1 MSLVPSLLQAI
12 VRVDGE
18 ALVMHV
24 GEKPYVVSP
33 SGQIDLATRGLTF
46 EAVNG
51 IVAQLLSAEA
61 MRSLEEVGATQF
73 ELPPFD
79 EFPGEHFVITA
90 ARGGDDVWAEIRRRQ
105 AQDEELVSPE
115 LFADLVPP
123 AVEPPAAPVADDLTL
138 PQERQLWPERP
149 EPGLEAP
156 SAVAVPAPPEPV
168 VVPPPQ
174 APVLLAA
181 APVSELVPAAP
192 TTDQAPASVV
202 VRADEPA
209 LAAVPDRLEPI
220 APDPLPAV
228 APKPPA
234 AVDLPIAA
242 SSPAAAA
249 PAAPE
254 IEVPAPTASIVV
266 PAAEVSA
273 AEVPA
278 PEVPSAE
285 VLADAAP
292 AAVVP
297 PSSTSSATPSST
309 SSVAGET
316 LPDESQKAI
325 ASWLA
330 TFSSAHLLT
339 RTDLSRPIEVQAEPE
354 PSAAPSAPPVVPVLP
369 AVPAPSALGV
379 EPAAPVEETS
389 PAPALVS
396 RPAPETTAP
405 RTVDQEN
412 VIEMSTQPPDTH
424 PFAVTVPSPV
434 SAPTQAADPFAAA
447 RMAPAPPVE
456 APQARPA
463 AAFVSFPSLA
473 EQPQPAVVLPMAR
486 GGREGGVEASGVSIE
501 RLLRLAASRGGTA
514 LFLSTGSRPSVR
526 LDGDVQ
532 MLDGTTVLGAQD
544 VESLLLGVMPER
556 GADLAR
562 ASAEW
567 VWEIG
572 DIGSVRCTT
581 FRDHR
586 GPGAVFRI
594 VAVRPQS
601 ASQLGLS
608 REIQALAAETEGLVL
623 VSGPRANGK
632 STLVSSLVDLIN
644 RTRRDYV
651 ITLESEVNVV
661 HDRQGAF
668 VSQREVRGGSDE
680 MVAAARAALR
690 EDPDVLVIEDV
701 RTAALMT
708 VALDAAANG
717 QLVIGGVPAH
727 HASGAIER
735 LIDLHQPEFRR
746 QVQLSLAQHLR
757 GVVSQV
763 LLRKSGGGRVAAREV
778 LLNTPIVSS
787 LLAEGRT
794 GQLPM
799 AIEGGRKSGMVPLND
814 AMVGFVQSGAVD
826 VREVYRRAVDRA
838 GLLDLLKRQGIDT
851 SVVERLA

>member
-266 PAAEVSA
+266 SA
-273 AEVPA
+273 A
-278 PEVPSAE
+278 S
-285 VLADAAP
+285 D
-292 AAVVP
+292 
-297 PSSTSSATPSST
+297 SSI
-309 SSVAGET
+309 
-316 LPDESQKAI
+316 LP
-325 ASWLA
+325 
-330 TFSSAHLLT
+330 
-339 RTDLSRPIEVQAEPE
+339 
-354 PSAAPSAPPVVPVLP
+354 
-369 AVPAPSALGV
+369 
-379 EPAAPVEETS
+379 
-389 PAPALVS
+389 
-396 RPAPETTAP
+396 TA
-405 RTVDQEN
+405 
-412 VIEMSTQPPDTH
+412 
-424 PFAVTVPSPV
+424 
-434 SAPTQAADPFAAA
+434 
-447 RMAPAPPVE
+447 
-456 APQARPA
+456 
-463 AAFVSFPSLA
+463 
-473 EQPQPAVVLPMAR
+473 
-486 GGREGGVEASGVSIE
+486 
-501 RLLRLAASRGGTA
+501 
-514 LFLSTGSRPSVR
+514 
-526 LDGDVQ
+526 
-532 MLDGTTVLGAQD
+532 
-544 VESLLLGVMPER
+544 
-556 GADLAR
+556 
-562 ASAEW
+562 
-567 VWEIG
+567 
-572 DIGSVRCTT
+572 
-581 FRDHR
+581 
-586 GPGAVFRI
+586 
-594 VAVRPQS
+594 
-601 ASQLGLS
+601 
-608 REIQALAAETEGLVL
+608 
-623 VSGPRANGK
+623 
-632 STLVSSLVDLIN
+632 
-644 RTRRDYV
+644 
-651 ITLESEVNVV
+651 
-661 HDRQGAF
+661 
-668 VSQREVRGGSDE
+668 
-680 MVAAARAALR
+680 
-690 EDPDVLVIEDV
+690 
-701 RTAALMT
+701 
-708 VALDAAANG
+708 
-717 QLVIGGVPAH
+717 
-727 HASGAIER
+727 
-735 LIDLHQPEFRR
+735 
-746 QVQLSLAQHLR
+746 
-757 GVVSQV
+757 
-763 LLRKSGGGRVAAREV
+763 
-778 LLNTPIVSS
+778 
-787 LLAEGRT
+787 
-794 GQLPM
+794 
-799 AIEGGRKSGMVPLND
+799 
-814 AMVGFVQSGAVD
+814 
-826 VREVYRRAVDRA
+826 
-838 GLLDLLKRQGIDT
+838 
-851 SVVERLA
+851 